1 MMRLGRIFV
10 AMMAAVL
17 AWGCSSDEPTDSV
30 TLYDIV
36 TFEGDSDHGARF
48 SFRKNG
54 DSPLVELVAA
64 GRRLNSEAVAEGDR
78 VLIAYTPVSGEAYR
92 SGDIELKG
100 VSLINGGDMRR
111 GGTDGWDATPV
122 YVNSLWRSGT
132 YINLECKL
140 DYADDKRRFYLA
152 LDEATAAEPVPDLYI
167 VHDMGTLPPN
177 FGRRIYASWDISA
190 VWDVPECQGV
200 TVHVNDSNRD
210 LRPVVFMKQ

>member
-1 MMRLGRIFV
+1 
-10 AMMAAVL
+10 
-17 AWGCSSDEPTDSV
+17 
-30 TLYDIV
+30 
-36 TFEGDSDHGARF
+36 
-48 SFRKNG
+48 
-54 DSPLVELVAA
+54 
-64 GRRLNSEAVAEGDR
+64 
-78 VLIAYTPVSGEAYR
+78 
-92 SGDIELKG
+92 
-100 VSLINGGDMRR
+100 MRR